1 MDRTAD
7 LSRALQF
14 VIERIEE
21 EARRSGEPLTEE
33 QRSLL
38 NDLPTHSTITHSG
51 DPWALLPRDTA
62 YERLCGLAKDA
73 HQNDMQLHPT
83 SVLDWEFA
91 AAVLKFHR
99 HPMSW
104 LLQWAGVKE
113 RRPWWD
119 QWLLLAAG
127 LVAGFSLLALL
138 LFGAN
143 KHLTRFQWAGVA
155 TAYATILILLHSASR
170 RIEDWQLELTI
181 ERCRSGF

>member
-7 LSRALQF
+7 LTTALRF
-14 VIERIEE
+14 VIGRIEA
-21 EARRSGEPLTEE
+21 EARRASEPLTEE

-38 NDLPTHSTITHSG
+38 NDLPTHSTFAHSR
-51 DPWALLPRDTA
+51 DMWVLVPRDTA
-62 YERLCGLAKDA
+62 YERLSGLAKDA
-73 HQNDMQLHPT
+73 HQNDMQLHPA

-127 LVAGFSLLALL
+127 LLAAFSLLALL
-138 LFGAN
+138 LLGAN
-143 KHLTRFQWAGVA
+143 KHLTRLQWAGVA
-155 TAYATILILLHSASR
+155 TAYATFLIFLHSASR